1 MHNITL
7 RTCFT
12 KTTILFYTFSLHFQL
27 VFQITLASFYSYR
40 ATLSMVPCYSTM
52 IGHSVLQFYKSL
64 SCLYFHIV
72 LQWLAIVLYSE
83 IYFPAV
89 LQRYSP
95 LCLYIHAV
103 LQSLAI
109 LFYNFTDLY
118 HAYTSTLF
126 SNDLK
131 FCFIHN
137 SHLFWMSTVLWNDW
151 FYSTVIYILL
161 PFQCNDAEIVLSYMD
176 NHYTFILHSYLILP
190 CHSCSVAQL
199 NCLVLSSSSTCLFS
213 CSHLVCADRTILL
226 YSYTFIQPFVM
237 HWQPFLLT
245 VITVYHSIYIFIKS
259 SYTVLAKTFCFTFII
274 VILSTLPYSHLVMQ
288 WPQPFYFTVMLSIIL
303 TIFSYNHLLLCQKSH
318 SIFFS

>member
-1 MHNITL
+1 MRQIACAFFHTYNFIYKDNHSVLPLQGQTHFYTINYNDTITHLLVTLITFTYFQTANLSTMTKQLQWQTACAHFHAANLSIMTKHSVAQLQWQTTCAHFHAANLSTMTKHSIAQLQWQTACANLSKITKQYFTVSDKKPVHNITL

-151 FYSTVIYILL
+151 FYSTVIYIYCY
-161 PFQCNDAEIVLSYMD
+161 P
-176 NHYTFILHSYLILP
+176 
-190 CHSCSVAQL
+190 
-199 NCLVLSSSSTCLFS
+199 SS
-213 CSHLVCADRTILL
+213 A
-226 YSYTFIQPFVM
+226 M
-237 HWQPFLLT
+237 
-245 VITVYHSIYIFIKS
+245 
-259 SYTVLAKTFCFTFII
+259 
-274 VILSTLPYSHLVMQ
+274 MQ
-288 WPQPFYFTVMLSIIL
+288 K
-303 TIFSYNHLLLCQKSH
+303 LC
-318 SIFFS
+318 